1 MLILLNG
8 FKTGIVLAFLI
19 GPVFF
24 TIIQTSIESGF
35 WKGVLVAIGVSLS
48 DAAYVIICYFGL
60 AQFVTYPH
68 VKIYMAYGGGGI
80 LILFG
85 VYYLFFKSK
94 ANKNRGSETL
104 HEKSYYKYIL
114 KGFIINGFTPT
125 IILFWLGTVSFASVQ
140 FGYVKGIEFFLFF
153 LSILMTVLGT
163 DIAKAFLADKLR
175 LLITP
180 RSLNI
185 MNAILGLVM
194 IGFGLEM
201 IFDSKVFL

>member
-8 FKTGIVLAFLI
+8 FKTGMVLAFLI

-48 DAAYVIICYFGL
+48 DAFYVIVCYFGL
-60 AQFVTYPH
+60 AQFIQNPF
-68 VKIYMAYGGGGI
+68 VKQYMAYGGGGI

-85 VYYLFFKSK
+85 IYYLFLKSK
-94 ANKNRGSETL
+94 AATNRSTTV
-104 HEKSYYKYIL
+104 HEKRYYKYVL
-114 KGFIINGFTPT
+114 KGFVINGFTPT
-125 IILFWLGTVSFASVQ
+125 IILFWLGTISVASID

-153 LSILMTVLGT
+153 LAVLLTVLAT
-163 DIAKAFLADKLR
+163 DIAKAFLADRLR

-180 RSLNI
+180 RLLNI
-185 MNAILGLVM
+185 MNATLGVVM
-194 IGFGLEM
+194 IGFGLRLM
-201 IFDSKVFL
+201 FV

>member
-8 FKTGIVLAFLI
+8 LKTGLVLAFLI

-35 WKGVLVAIGVSLS
+35 WKGVLVAVGVSIS
-48 DAAYVIICYFGL
+48 DAFYVLICYFGF
-60 AQFVTYPH
+60 AQFITYPS
-68 VKIYMAYGGGGI
+68 VKVYMAYGGGGI

-85 VYYLFFKSK
+85 IYYLFFKRK
-94 ANKNRGSETL
+94 ANKNKGSETL

-125 IILFWLGTVSFASVQ
+125 IILFWLGTISVASID
-140 FGYVKGIEFFLFF
+140 FGYVRGIDFFLFF
-153 LSILMTVLGT
+153 LGVLVTVLAT
-163 DIAKAFLADKLR
+163 DVAKAFLADKLR

-185 MNAILGLVM
+185 MNGILGVVM
-194 IGFGLEM
+194 IGYGLKL
-201 IFDSKVFL
+201 IFAF